1 VVLRLRRSTPPEIA
15 SSSGR
20 TAVVMVCWTSNSRS
34 APNLF
39 QEVNRMNIE
48 IRDPSLEARLK
59 KQIETTESGSVEEVL
74 EILLETKEQ
83 QDLWLQLNREA
94 INADIKLGLEQLERG
109 EGIPD
114 DQLDTYLAKM
124 KKKL

>member
-1 VVLRLRRSTPPEIA
+1 
-15 SSSGR
+15 
-20 TAVVMVCWTSNSRS
+20 
-34 APNLF
+34 
-39 QEVNRMNIE
+39 MNIE

-94 INADIKLGLEQLERG
+94 INAKIQRGL
-109 EGIPD
+109 
-114 DQLDTYLAKM
+114 DQLDRGEVIPEEKLDGYLARLKNNS
-124 KKKL
+124 